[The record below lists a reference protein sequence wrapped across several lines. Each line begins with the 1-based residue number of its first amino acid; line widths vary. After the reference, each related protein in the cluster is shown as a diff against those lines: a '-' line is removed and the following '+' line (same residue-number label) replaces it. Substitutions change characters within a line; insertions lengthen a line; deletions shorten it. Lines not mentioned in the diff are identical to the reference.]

1 MSGFRVRDRVSGAP
15 LRLLLRLARLVAHL
29 VRVRGGVREKVGVGG
44 GVGGGGG
51 GGGGVRVRLRVRLR
65 RGCAPARIHSRA

>member
-44 GVGGGGG
+44 GVGSGGGF
-51 GGGGVRVRLRVRLR
+51 RVRLGVRLR

>member
-29 VRVRGGVREKVGVGG
+29 VRVRGGVRERVRVRVGVGS
-44 GVGGGGG
+44 GGGF
-51 GGGGVRVRLRVRLR
+51 RVRLGVRLR